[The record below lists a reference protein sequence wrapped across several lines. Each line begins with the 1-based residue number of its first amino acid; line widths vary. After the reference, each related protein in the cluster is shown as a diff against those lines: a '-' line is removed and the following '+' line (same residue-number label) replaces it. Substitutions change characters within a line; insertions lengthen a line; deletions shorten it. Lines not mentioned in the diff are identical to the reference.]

1 MKLRGTGTV
10 TLAAIVT
17 GGLLAGC
24 SSSGSGGGSS
34 GSTSASSAITVGA
47 IGSYSGAF
55 ASSQGG
61 IPGVLAAWASSV
73 NAAGGING
81 HTVKVIA
88 KDAGASAGADLVAAK
103 ELISQDHVAAI
114 IDTDLSDSPWL
125 PYARAQKVPVIVG
138 WPSAA
143 GTTDADAF
151 PILASFFA
159 IGYGLLATAKTLG
172 DGAGLAYCA
181 EDCASAANLYQAFAK
196 AAGVSLSVFLE
207 ASSSAPDYTA
217 VCQALKD
224 KHVSSYV
231 LDFGSAAVTEI
242 TNTCYQQGLRI
253 PQVVGGSNSSSA
265 WKTDKAFVGSL
276 AVDGATP
283 YFESSTPA
291 QKAYRAALSKYDPRI
306 VGQQQDNSWSELA
319 WLSAQLF
326 AAAARH
332 TTGAVTAASITSS
345 LYTLKNETLGGMVQP
360 LNYVAG
366 KPTMLNCYFTWKIIS
381 GGKFVTGPDGDKP
394 ICVPAARLAPIIA
407 AASKASG

>member
-1 MKLRGTGTV
+1 MKLRGIGTA
-10 TLAAIVT
+10 TLGAIVA

-24 SSSGSGGGSS
+24 SSSGSGSSS
-34 GSTSASSAITVGA
+34 GSTSASSAITIGA

-55 ASSQGG
+55 ASGQGG
-61 IPGVLAAWASSV
+61 IPAVLAAWASSV

-81 HTVKVIA
+81 HPVKVIA
-88 KDAGASAGADLVAAK
+88 KDAGAAAGANLIAAK
-103 ELISQDHVAAI
+103 ELIGQDHVAAI

-138 WPSAA
+138 WPSVA

-151 PILASFFA
+151 PILGSFFA
-159 IGYGLLATAKTLG
+159 IGYGLLATAKTSG
-172 DGAGLAYCA
+172 DSAGLAYCA

-242 TNTCYQQGLRI
+242 TDTCYQQGLRI
-253 PQVVGGSNSSSA
+253 PQIVGGSNSSSA
-265 WKTDKAFVGSL
+265 WKTDPAFVGSV

-283 YFESSTPA
+283 YFESTTPA

-326 AAAARH
+326 AAAATH
-332 TTGAVTAASITSS
+332 TTGTVTAASITSG
-345 LYTLKNETLGGMVQP
+345 LHALKNETLGGMVQP
-360 LNYVAG
+360 LNYVEG
-366 KPTMLNCYFTWKIIS
+366 KPTTLNCYFTWKIIK
-381 GGKFVTGPDGDKP
+381 GGKFVAGPNGDTP
-394 ICVPAARLAPIIA
+394 LCVPAATLAPIIA
-407 AASKASG
+407 AAGKAGG